1 MNGSLQYS
9 ALSRL
14 LTLNN
19 RVHDL
24 QRQILAEPV
33 TGPANRIAEMQEE
46 IDQWSR
52 LGLAVCWLSDVAADG
67 DEGDD
72 DEDLV

>member
-52 LGLAVCWLSDVAADG
+52 ARLGRLLAVRRSRRRRRG
-67 DEGDD
+67 R
-72 DEDLV
+72 